1 MFYSIDAE
9 PFVLF
14 PQRNIFFTVFPA
26 KIQKNIEPIK
36 RLVDY
41 ILKLGILTFAS
52 FR

>member
-14 PQRNIFFTVFPA
+14 PQRNIFYCISCEDT
-26 KIQKNIEPIK
+26 KNIEPIK
-36 RLVDY
+36 RLADY